1 MRGWEHWLRIPK
13 RVDTAWTWLERHG
26 RVTVIAMALGSA
38 SVAAVFLPAL
48 AALIAGLVI
57 GGMAV
62 QIRMS
67 RRVARLRAEI
77 DDLLRETGSLRHQKN
92 VLGSGAIEAQ
102 TKITEK
108 LIVIPEDES

>member
-1 MRGWEHWLRIPK
+1 M
-13 RVDTAWTWLERHG
+13 ERHG

-48 AALIAGLVI
+48 AAVIAGLVI

-62 QIRMS
+62 QIRMG

-92 VLGSGAIEAQ
+92 VLGSGVIEAQ
-102 TKITEK
+102 TMITKK

>member
-1 MRGWEHWLRIPK
+1 LRIPK
-13 RVDTAWTWLERHG
+13 RVDTAWDWLERHG

-62 QIRMS
+62 QIRMG

-92 VLGSGAIEAQ
+92 VRDSRAIEAQ

-108 LIVIPEDES
+108 LIIIPEDES